1 MTPNERK
8 QLLTERLQTALQPSV
23 LNVIDES
30 HLHVGHAGA
39 AGGAG
44 HYRVKITSPRFDG
57 LRLIAKHRLVY
68 DAVAEW
74 MPDRVHALSIEIGDT
89 P

>member
-1 MTPNERK
+1 MSKPSAQ
-8 QLLTERLQTALQPSV
+8 QLQDRIAGAFPGDPIE
-23 LNVIDES
+23 VIDES

>member
-1 MTPNERK
+1 MTKPTAQQLQDRLADAFPNDPI
-8 QLLTERLQTALQPSV
+8 Q
-23 LNVIDES
+23 VIDES

-44 HYRVKITSPRFDG
+44 HYRVIISSPRFDG

-68 DAVAEW
+68 DAVADW
-74 MPDRVHALSIEIGDT
+74 MPDRVHALSIEIGDS